1 MNGLDLDSF
10 RLLSRVVV
18 VVENFSRMMIMMMI
32 TMHDFSMLG
41 LHQLLEFSLDK
52 TAASISLAMEM
63 TMHMMPVDGLVDE
76 TVNGTFGNIDPSW
89 YQQHR
94 RRSYFQ

>member
-1 MNGLDLDSF
+1 
-10 RLLSRVVV
+10 
-18 VVENFSRMMIMMMI
+18 
-32 TMHDFSMLG
+32 
-41 LHQLLEFSLDK
+41 
-52 TAASISLAMEM
+52 
-63 TMHMMPVDGLVDE
+63 MHMMPVDGLVDE